1 MNREDKSIPKVMHE
15 ITFWMTF
22 LYREASRCTSA
33 DCRLFFNSLTSP
45 FLFDSLK
52 NVVELVDMLNRIL
65 NCWNIVHLT
74 WQAFKISLSQSS
86 ASYFNDVKIISSLNL
101 PFLTLQ
107 NDQKNIPFW
116 SRWSALIVKR
126 APLIFPARDTQCCPT
141 WMIRYTGTVSNLP
154 RSNKQAW
161 LIRKETEKDGSLQ
174 QCLIFL

>member
-15 ITFWMTF
+15 ITFWITF
-22 LYREASRCTSA
+22 LHREASRCTSA

-74 WQAFKISLSQSS
+74 WQAFKISLSQSP

-116 SRWSALIVKR
+116 SRWSASIVKFS
-126 APLIFPARDTQCCPT
+126 PLETLSVVLHERYAILEQFPICLDQTSRPG
-141 WMIRYTGTVSNLP
+141 WLGK
-154 RSNKQAW
+154 KQKKMAAFNNV
-161 LIRKETEKDGSLQ
+161 LFFCK
-174 QCLIFL
+174 